1 MNKNLLLIA
10 LLCSIA
16 ISNTWAQNIL
26 LNPSFEEAVSDANW
40 KWRVDVTNNPTLNAT
55 KTIVADAKDGQ
66 QALHV
71 NIAELPLKQAGGIA
85 TDRWDVKLQQTRS
98 FEEGKTYELGFWTKG
113 TEQTSA
119 IEFEILFGKRNDNTK
134 VFLDGYERFD
144 ITADWTYIS
153 YSFTTPVETDFDP
166 IASEISLLFIKN
178 GSFYLDDVSI
188 KEVNIADGSF
198 EASSWI
204 LDETDLVNKVPV
216 GEGTIEYITQTP
228 DITVIDGLK
237 AMKASITKKPS
248 SVYGIKATQPLTE
261 NIKGQNIRV
270 SFWGRTDDASGT
282 KQKIYLPWY
291 YTSTTKAPTFDLTQT
306 WEKYSV
312 VIPYTD
318 NGKGKRNE
326 LVFYFWQVATYYLDD
341 VKVELVT
348 NGVNNSAPVVD
359 AGANITCAPG
369 DVITLNAQVS
379 DPDGD
384 LYELWWSLPDT
395 EEALNVT
402 AAERKTSSLTF
413 TAPASISTTT
423 DLVFTLAGDDFLLQG
438 EKSVTVTV
446 KPVSTAIGD
455 IEIEKSKL
463 VFPNPATSKI
473 NFSNE
478 VIAAAIYNINGTL
491 LKEETMTSHTMDI
504 AEYPAGIY
512 LLKLTLKNGTV
523 ITNKLLKR

>member
-10 LLCSIA
+10 LFCSIA

-26 LNPSFEEAVSDANW
+26 LNPSFEEPITDANW
-40 KWRVDVTNNPTLNAT
+40 KWRVDVTNNPTLDAT
-55 KTIVADAKDGQ
+55 TTVVTDAKDGQ
-66 QALHV
+66 KALHV
-71 NIAELPLKQAGGIA
+71 NIAELPVKDSGIA
-85 TDRWDVKLQQTRS
+85 KDRWDVKLQQTRS

-113 TEQTSA
+113 TAQSTA
-119 IEFEILFGKRNDNTK
+119 IEFEILFGKRSDNTK

-144 ITADWTYIS
+144 ITADWTYIN
-153 YSFTTPVETDFDP
+153 YSFTVPVEPDYDP
-166 IASEISLLFIKN
+166 VASEISLLFIKN

-198 EASSWI
+198 ESSSWI
-204 LDETDLVNKVPV
+204 LDVTDKEGV
-216 GEGTIEYITQTP
+216 GTIEYMNQTP
-228 DITVIDGLK
+228 SNPVKDGLK
-237 AMKASITKKPS
+237 AMKATITTPS
-248 SVYGIKATQPLTE
+248 ASVYGIKATQPLTE

-282 KQKIYLPWY
+282 QQKLYLPWY
-291 YTSTTKAPTFDLTQT
+291 YTSTTQAPTFDLTQN

-312 VIPYTD
+312 VVPYTD
-318 NGKGKRNE
+318 NGKGKGNE
-326 LVFYFWQVATYYLDD
+326 LVFYFWQAATYYVDD

-384 LYELWWSLPDT
+384 LVELWWSLPDT
-395 EEALNVT
+395 EEVLNVT
-402 AAERKTSSLTF
+402 AAERKTNSLTF
-413 TAPASISTTT
+413 TAPSTIKATT
-423 DLVFTLAGDDFLLQG
+423 DLVFTIAGDDFLLQG

-473 NFSNE
+473 NFANE
-478 VIAAAIYNINGTL
+478 VIAVAIYNINGSL

-512 LLKLTLKNGTV
+512 LLKLTLNNGTV